1 MNNERETIE
10 QILSLDLISENE
22 EQTIFDI
29 IPELKDEKGFPQNN
43 PWHIYDVWDHTKK
56 VVQSSKPYKD
66 IRLVL
71 LLHDIGKP
79 HSYQDDENGTRHF
92 REHSQKS
99 AEISKTILERLGYTQ
114 EQIDEICFLI
124 ANHDK
129 TIQPE
134 VINASNLERYK
145 KLLYIQY
152 CDASGYKPEYIQSV
166 YDKLDKISSYLKSM
180 NNTIPAKIARRVI
193 ADILIERSNAIDDA
207 CDELIKKEM
216 EGLGVVSDYAGELGW
231 TACGTRVLA
240 DDVLEGIISLE
251 EAITDILSSEERKE
265 AKARC
270 QKWLD
275 NRVQYHYDKKC
286 DSEVR

>member
-1 MNNERETIE
+1 MNKDKETIE
-10 QILSLDLISENE
+10 QILQSEAITENE
-22 EQTIFDI
+22 EQIIFDI
-29 IPELKDEKGFPQNN
+29 IPELKYEKGFSQNN

-56 VVQSSKPYKD
+56 VVQSSKLYND

-79 HSYQDDENGTRHF
+79 HSYQEDDDGTRHF
-92 REHSQKS
+92 RGHAQKS
-99 AEISKTILERLGYTQ
+99 AEISKPILERLGYTQ

-129 TIQPE
+129 TIQSE

-152 CDASGYKPEYIQSV
+152 CDASGYNPEYTQRV
-166 YDKLDKISSYLKSM
+166 YDKLDKVSSYLKSM

-207 CDELIKKEM
+207 CDELIKRDMAEIGVIGDYTAEM
-216 EGLGVVSDYAGELGW
+216 GW

-240 DDVLEGIISLE
+240 DDILDGIMSLE
-251 EAITDILSSEERKE
+251 EAVEVLTSDERRE
-265 AKARC
+265 ARTRC

-275 NRVQYHYDKKC
+275 KRVEYHYDKKC
-286 DSEVR
+286 DNEAR